1 MTTTAPE
8 RRPIVGLLIALA
20 GLLAGISLIVVLA
33 ASAAPGAWIGVIVDA
48 ALFLAFLFM
57 FVGRRTPMVARVFF
71 LIAAIGWL
79 LLTIGG
85 IVTLGVL
92 LTVGVILALGGTL
105 IGGILAFTGKIF
117 GRTADIVFL
126 LAAIV
131 VAIVLF
137 NQLVPFLSGTIAL
150 IVFALYA
157 LLLLVAGILI
167 AARR

>member
-20 GLLAGISLIVVLA
+20 GLLAGISLIVVLV
-33 ASAAPGAWIGVIVDA
+33 ASATPGAWIVVITDA
-48 ALFLAFLFM
+48 ALFVAFLFL
-57 FVGRRTPMVARVFF
+57 FIGRSTGMIARVFF

-79 LLTIGG
+79 LLAIGG
-85 IVTLGVL
+85 AVTLGVL
-92 LTVGVILALGGTL
+92 LTVGVILALAGTL

-117 GRTADIVFL
+117 GRTANIVFL

-137 NQLVPFLSGTIAL
+137 NQLVPFLGGTIAI
-150 IVFALYA
+150 IVVALYA
-157 LLLLVAGILI
+157 LLLLVSGILI